1 MDIYIYIFSTSTS
14 RIRHWKVAQ
23 NTVVFRQVIFC
34 ENETHDARATGGA
47 LSPYKARV
55 AGAFYGLPFVWLKI

>member
-1 MDIYIYIFSTSTS
+1 MGK
-14 RIRHWKVAQ
+14 WPQ

-34 ENETHDARATGGA
+34 DNETHDARATGGA

-55 AGAFYGLPFVWLKI
+55 AERREPVWLNGLPGCVA